1 MRKKYL
7 NRRAN
12 SETVVSFRARAEHF
26 QSELRLSSV
35 MVNLGH
41 AAVVPRSNR
50 GRTAVR
56 PQFDLGSTSVRP
68 HSDLGSASV

>member
-26 QSELRLSSV
+26 RSELRLSSV
-35 MVNLGH
+35 TVNLGQ

-56 PQFDLGSTSVRP
+56 P
-68 HSDLGSASV
+68 